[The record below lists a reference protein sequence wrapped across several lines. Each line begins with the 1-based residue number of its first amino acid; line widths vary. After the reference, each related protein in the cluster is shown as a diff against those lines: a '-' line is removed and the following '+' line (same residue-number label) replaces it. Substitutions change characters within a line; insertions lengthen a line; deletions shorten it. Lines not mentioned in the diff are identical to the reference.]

1 MFLKILEILSCIC
14 IGKFLNFKEIKNDI
28 SINIININIDKDFYL
43 DSIFNYLGISYE
55 LMTEE
60 ELCLSLFEKRGII
73 INKDLENI
81 QDYIPICDKYIDLN
95 NFYMNINIIISI
107 LIIIISSYFKFL
119 SYPSPSISLFS
130 QVTSEKEGC
139 RVSV

>member
-28 SINIININIDKDFYL
+28 SINIININIDKGFYLDSIFNYL

-60 ELCLSLFEKRGII
+60 ELCLSLFEKKGII

-81 QDYIPICDKYIDLN
+81 QDYIPICDKYMDLN

-107 LIIIISSYFKFL
+107 LIIIISSYFIHFKMIDL
-119 SYPSPSISLFS
+119 KI
-130 QVTSEKEGC
+130 
-139 RVSV
+139 